1 MQAFYLRVKAT
12 RKLGKGGRSLAELM
26 REQFVAMLAEAGSSD
41 WIAKLSRASADLF
54 RCVEFLSVPMDNNY
68 AERSLRELV
77 IHRKIKGH
85 LSTDTLTVLLG
96 FSATCQLEGKN
107 LREELQKILAE

>member
-1 MQAFYLRVKAT
+1 M
-12 RKLGKGGRSLAELM
+12 ELP
-26 REQFVAMLAEAGSSD
+26 LIS
-41 WIAKLSRASADLF
+41 I
-54 RCVEFLSVPMDNNY
+54 MDNYNY

-85 LSTDTLTVLLG
+85 LSTDTLTILLG

-107 LREELQKILAE
+107 FQEEVQKMLTE